1 MEDAQRLVRLVE
13 ISDQGLRKRLTGRP
27 GEEAE
32 AERTQQAADLL
43 TDVPDRDLLGQALY
57 LDTRMFLPASLLI
70 CGDKMSMAASLEQ
83 RVPFLDVELMRFVER
98 IPSRARVRP
107 RAGKRLHRQAMER
120 LLPPEI
126 AAPPQ
131 ARLLEPVGR
140 LAEGVAGSRDREAL
154 RARHGSCPSWSIPQA
169 AQHWSQAHRESRADH
184 RWVLF
189 CLLELSEWHEAFIGE

>member
-13 ISDQGLRKRLTGRP
+13 ISDQGLRERLTGRQ

-32 AERTQQAADLL
+32 RERTAQAADLL
-43 TDVPDRDLLGQALY
+43 TDVADRDLLGQALY

-126 AAPPQ
+126 AAAAQ

-140 LAEGVAGSRDREAL
+140 LAEGVAGARDREAL
-154 RARHGSCPSWSIPQA
+154 RAGHRAVRAGGPPGCASRWSKHTARVAPTTAGSCSACSSCPSGTTRS
-169 AQHWSQAHRESRADH
+169 
-184 RWVLF
+184 
-189 CLLELSEWHEAFIGE
+189 